1 MKFMKLKI
9 GFIVLVIVGMAAL
22 SGCLESK
29 ANTNE
34 DLTAINYYSEKD
46 PSKYIALY
54 SNGAYYLSDGA
65 QAGNYVD
72 QKGIVYLLMPFGM
85 SMQYQRDGQDLIRK
99 DERWIRK

>member
-1 MKFMKLKI
+1 MRFMKT
-9 GFIVLVIVGMAAL
+9 GFILLAIIILAAL

-29 ANTNE
+29 ANAN
-34 DLTAINYYSEKD
+34 DNLTVINYYSEKD
-46 PSKYIALY
+46 PQKYIALY

-65 QAGNYVD
+65 QSGNYVD

-99 DERWIRK
+99 EERWIRT